1 MTISPY
7 MLGLIMEADQSGRPW
22 TGEFMT
28 NPDAVEFVAAMTE
41 AKQQIVPL
49 FLGRHLIAM
58 GVKPGV
64 GMGVI
69 LRAIAEAQVEG
80 IVTNF
85 AEAQAMAEAMIG
97 EGEK

>member
-1 MTISPY
+1 
-7 MLGLIMEADQSGRPW
+7 
-22 TGEFMT
+22 
-28 NPDAVEFVAAMTE
+28 
-41 AKQQIVPL
+41 
-49 FLGRHLIAM
+49 
-58 GVKPGV
+58 
-64 GMGVI
+64 MGVI